1 MTDAAEEFAQKN
13 KDQFTFFGRVNILEE
28 YQLAKRFKIEKENAP

>member
-28 YQLAKRFKIEKENAP
+28 